1 MRKSWKRL
9 VALLCVLLLITSVT
23 ACENKS
29 GNQGEKPAGE
39 HQETEELV
47 VKEGIPTYK
56 DDVQIELSAYSG
68 PRKAG
73 YRNFNNNPG
82 SHPDDP
88 EGGWEGWITEE
99 AFQDYKDC
107 GFTYLLA
114 DFDAMYDTNV
124 PFEGSATQEYMELAE
139 KMGLEVI
146 ISSEQLTLM
155 TSSDDY
161 RLNDDLKTMLSEM
174 VENLS
179 QYECFKGFSF
189 RDEPNYPWA
198 KTFGAVQDYL
208 LEKNPDLFF
217 FTSLLPIY
225 GDPTRFT
232 DKYDGSTVNAYN
244 DYIDAFGGATGA
256 FFYDSYPLYLNPI
269 SGETRLDDTW
279 LQNLCMVAES
289 AKEKEFEKGITIQSC
304 AFGEWDKENVQE
316 YKRATNTK
324 EDIGFQ
330 VYSSLAYGMKYI
342 TYFTYWEHIN
352 SSYAE
357 EFYSSMVM
365 YPKKKGEDPIKTD
378 AYYAVKEVNEEI
390 KKFDHVFLKYD
401 WEGTMAVTK
410 EGAQKSLM
418 LAQAG
423 DYTSPRIESVTATD
437 ETIIGC
443 MKDAEGYD
451 GFMIVNVTDPG
462 KKLSDSVTVTFKK
475 ATKAIVYVQGEEQ
488 TVELENGTYTFDLA
502 SGEGVFVIPIV

>member
-1 MRKSWKRL
+1 MKRWMCILLASAL
-9 VALLCVLLLITSVT
+9 VMCVT
-23 ACENKS
+23 ACEKKS
-29 GNQGEKPAGE
+29 VEQSKEPAENNQEV
-39 HQETEELV
+39 EELI
-47 VKEGIPTYK
+47 VKEGVPSYE

-73 YRNFNNNPG
+73 YRNFNNAPG
-82 SHPDDP
+82 THPEDP

-99 AFQDYKDC
+99 AFRDYMDC
-107 GFTYLLA
+107 GFTYVLA
-114 DFDAMYDTNV
+114 DYDAKYDTNV
-124 PFEGSATQEYMELAE
+124 PFEGSDTQEYMELAE
-139 KMGLEVI
+139 KMGLDVV

-161 RLNDDLKTMLSEM
+161 RLNDDLKVMLSEM
-174 VENLS
+174 VDNLS

-198 KTFGAVQDYL
+198 KTFGEVQDYL

-217 FTSLLPIY
+217 FTSMLPIY
-225 GDPTRFT
+225 GDPIRFT
-232 DKYDGSTVNAYN
+232 DNYDGSVENAYK
-244 DYIDAFGGATGA
+244 DYIHAFADATGT
-256 FFYDSYPLYLNPI
+256 FFYDSYPLYLN
-269 SGETRLDDTW
+269 SVTNETRLDDTW
-279 LQNLCMVAES
+279 LQNLRIVAES
-289 AKEKEFEKGITIQSC
+289 AKEKDFEPGITIQSC

-324 EDIGFQ
+324 ADISFQ

-357 EFYSSMVM
+357 EFYSAMVM
-365 YPKKKGEDPIKTD
+365 YPEKKGGEPIKTD

-390 KKFDHVFLKYD
+390 KKFDHIFMKYD
-401 WEGTMAVTK
+401 WEGTMGVTK

-423 DYTSPRIESVTATD
+423 NYTSPRIQSVTATD

-443 MKDAEGYD
+443 MKDKDGYD
-451 GFMIVNVTDPG
+451 GFMIVNMTDPG

-475 ATKAIVYVQGEEQ
+475 ATKAIVYVKGEEQ